1 MDEKETKVLDEINV
15 AIKAIRDKSELLE
28 TAKAAQET
36 KQAEQKALIE
46 KACKKIDE
54 IEIGYKRAICLASG
68 KADKTPEFK
77 ALLDWMRKGTLIP
90 ADVETKLMRLSDAT
104 LGGYLTTPEVSSEL
118 LKGVIEYSP
127 IREIARVRTTSKE
140 SVKIRK
146 RTGTFAAAW
155 TGEKGTK
162 AETTG
167 LIYGL
172 EEVPNHELYAL
183 VDVTNP
189 DLEDSDFNLEAE
201 LNAEFSEQ
209 FGVAEG
215 TAFVTGNS
223 VGKPEGFLANTSVA
237 HVASGDANLIKADGI
252 FALYFAPKSTYT
264 KNLKFVM
271 NRATMLAIS
280 ILKSA
285 VDGQYLLRRL
295 GESPVWNILG
305 AEVVEAKDMPNIAAG
320 TFPVVAGDF
329 QKAYIIVDRIAIAIL
344 RDPYTQAATNS
355 VRFHAR
361 KRVGGQ
367 VVMPEAIYKLEIAA
381 S

>member
-15 AIKAIRDKSELLE
+15 AIKAIREKSELLE

-36 KQAEQKALIE
+36 KQAEQKTLIE

-54 IEIGYKRAICLASG
+54 IEVAYKRAICLASG
-68 KADKTPEFK
+68 KADRTPEFK
-77 ALLDWMRKGTLIP
+77 AFLDWMRKGVPIP
-90 ADVETKLMRLSDAT
+90 TDVETKLMRLSDAT

-140 SVKIRK
+140 SIKIRK
-146 RTGTFAAAW
+146 RTGVLSAVW

-162 AETTG
+162 TETAG
-167 LIYGL
+167 LTYGL

-183 VDVTNP
+183 VDVTNV
-189 DLEDSDFNLEAE
+189 DLEDSDFNLESE

-215 TAFVTGNS
+215 AGFVSGNA

-237 HVASGDANLIKADGI
+237 HVPSGDANLITANSL
-252 FALYFAPKSTYT
+252 FTLYFAPKSAYT

-295 GESPVWNILG
+295 GDSPVWNILG
-305 AEVVEAKDMPNIAAG
+305 APVVEAKDMPNVAAG
-320 TFPVVAGDF
+320 TFPVAAGDF
-329 QKAYIIVDRIAIAIL
+329 LRAYIIVDRIAMAIL

-367 VVMPEAIYKLEIAA
+367 VIMPEAIYKLEIA
-381 S
+381 ST

>member
-1 MDEKETKVLDEINV
+1 MLEEKEQKVLDEIIG
-15 AIKAIRDKSELLE
+15 AIKAVREKSELLE
-28 TAKAAQET
+28 TARAAQET

-54 IEIGYKRAICLASG
+54 IEVGYKRAICLASG
-68 KADKTPEFK
+68 KSDKTPEFK
-77 ALLDWMRKGTLIP
+77 AFLDWMRKGVPIP

-146 RTGTFAAAW
+146 RTGVFSAAW

-162 AETTG
+162 TETVG
-167 LIYGL
+167 LTYGM

-183 VDVTNP
+183 VDVTNA
-189 DLEDSDFNLEAE
+189 DLEDSDFNLETE

-215 TAFVTGNS
+215 AGFVSGNG
-223 VGKPEGFLANTSVA
+223 VGKPEGFLANTIVA
-237 HVASGDANLIKADGI
+237 HVASGDANLIKADSL
-252 FALYFAPKSTYT
+252 FTLYFAPKSAYT

-285 VDGQYLLRRL
+285 VDGQYL
-295 GESPVWNILG
+295 
-305 AEVVEAKDMPNIAAG
+305 
-320 TFPVVAGDF
+320 
-329 QKAYIIVDRIAIAIL
+329 
-344 RDPYTQAATNS
+344 
-355 VRFHAR
+355 
-361 KRVGGQ
+361 
-367 VVMPEAIYKLEIAA
+367 
-381 S
+381 